1 MTVQPFA
8 EPFLAEGD
16 AASPRGRIGV
26 LLSHGFTGSPE
37 SMKDWGQ
44 YLSDR
49 GYAVSAPRLP
59 GHGTSWQDLNTTT
72 WQDWCGELERAF
84 EALANQVDTVFV
96 GGLSMGGGLALR
108 LAADH
113 PDRVAGLVLVNP
125 AVGSARKDV
134 KLLPVLK
141 GFIPS
146 MPGIANDIKREGAV
160 EHGYT
165 RTPLRAAHSM
175 FQGYKQLRAELGQ
188 VRAPI
193 LLLRSTVDHVVDPSS
208 AQSILASVG
217 STDVREEML
226 ENSYHVATLDN
237 DAPRI
242 FEGSAAFIERVA
254 GVVAEG

>member
-1 MTVQPFA
+1 VTVQPFA

-16 AASPRGRIGV
+16 VASPRGRIGV

-37 SMKDWGQ
+37 SLKDWGR
-44 YLSDR
+44 YLADR

-59 GHGTSWQDLNTTT
+59 GHGTTWQDLSTTT

-84 EALANQVDTVFV
+84 EALSNQVDTIFV

-113 PDRVAGLVLVNP
+113 PDRIAGLVLVNP

-134 KLLPVLK
+134 KLLPLLK
-141 GFIPS
+141 NVIPS

-165 RTPLRAAHSM
+165 RTPLKAAHSM
-175 FQGYKQLRAELGQ
+175 FQGYKELRRDLGQ
-188 VRAPI
+188 VTAPI

-208 AQSILASVG
+208 AQSILASVS

-226 ENSYHVATLDN
+226 ENSYHVATMDN
-237 DAPRI
+237 DAARI